1 MTIRLASGISP
12 NYVSRAEQ
20 FIKSL
25 TEHCNVDT
33 TIFGVNFPL
42 DTTEIN
48 GVKCIPLDYSKA
60 PVQFPK
66 VMLQSGMFVLYAP
79 SDWQEDDIIIFTD
92 ADAYFQ
98 RGFNESEISTFLSI
112 PDGTM
117 MVGYNKPNEDQSL
130 LSESYDLFPKKPMD
144 EIKVDFPNMEN
155 MVCRNFGMV
164 IAKLSTWRELN
175 NRTLNLWSACDSCF
189 DNPARVQLVSLYAC
203 QLPGMSIVDLPADCH
218 AHGHHGIKIGL
229 ERGVDGLWRQDGN
242 LVAFAHAL

>member
-1 MTIRLASGISP
+1 
-12 NYVSRAEQ
+12 
-20 FIKSL
+20 
-25 TEHCNVDT
+25 
-33 TIFGVNFPL
+33 
-42 DTTEIN
+42 
-48 GVKCIPLDYSKA
+48 
-60 PVQFPK
+60 
-66 VMLQSGMFVLYAP
+66 MF
-79 SDWQEDDIIIFTD
+79 S
-92 ADAYFQ
+92 
-98 RGFNESEISTFLSI
+98 SI

-144 EIKVDFPNMEN
+144 EIKNDFPNMEN
-155 MVCRNFGMV
+155 MICRNFGMV
-164 IAKLSTWRELN
+164 IARLSTWRELN
-175 NRTLNLWSACDSCF
+175 NRTLNLWNACDSCF

>member
-98 RGFNESEISTFLSI
+98 RGFN
-112 PDGTM
+112 
-117 MVGYNKPNEDQSL
+117 
-130 LSESYDLFPKKPMD
+130 
-144 EIKVDFPNMEN
+144 
-155 MVCRNFGMV
+155 
-164 IAKLSTWRELN
+164 
-175 NRTLNLWSACDSCF
+175 
-189 DNPARVQLVSLYAC
+189 
-203 QLPGMSIVDLPADCH
+203 
-218 AHGHHGIKIGL
+218 
-229 ERGVDGLWRQDGN
+229 
-242 LVAFAHAL
+242 